1 MSARPEEFG
10 HHGEDLDSIFSTY
23 QELRSAC
30 PVGRSERY
38 GGFWSLT
45 RYADIWAAEQNPE
58 AFSVDRGMLLPSLGN
73 ERPLIPLDIDPPTL
87 QQYRRMLLPAFAP
100 GKIDRLEPLVREVAA
115 GLIEAFAGEE
125 VFDAS
130 LSYARILPLTV
141 FAEMAGLP
149 RADYDRFQVWIE
161 RTMYG
166 RTEDPADAVE
176 AAKEVDAY
184 FRELRRRRL
193 EEPERDDLIGNLLSG
208 SVDGRALSEDEFA
221 DYCFL
226 LLVAGL
232 ETSAWSIR
240 SALWYL
246 AQHPEDRRRLVA
258 QPELM
263 VSATEEFLRCLAPVQ
278 GMART
283 LKSDVEVRGQV
294 LPAGERVLLLLGSGN
309 RDEEVFADA
318 DEVVIDRVD
327 NPHLAFGIG
336 AHRCLG
342 SNLGRREVRVGLE
355 ALLAQV
361 PEFELA
367 DPEVPWWGLGPLPL
381 RRLGDPAT
389 RAGGATAS
397 RARRSDDE
405 ATAER

>member
-1 MSARPEEFG
+1 MSTAPESFG

-23 QELRSAC
+23 RALRTEC

-38 GGFWSLT
+38 GGFWFLT
-45 RYADIWAAEQNPE
+45 KYEDIWDAEQNPK
-58 AFSVDRGMLLPSLGN
+58 AFSVEQGMLLPSLGN
-73 ERPLIPLDIDPPTL
+73 ERPLIPLDIDAPAL
-87 QQYRRMLLPAFAP
+87 QQFRRMLLPAFAP
-100 GKIDRLEPLVREVAA
+100 ARIERLEPLVREVAEQ
-115 GLIEAFAGEE
+115 LIDDFAGED

-130 LSYARILPLTV
+130 LSYARILPMVV

-149 RADYDRFQVWIE
+149 KEDYDRFQDWVE

-166 RTEDPADAVE
+166 RTENPEDAVV
-176 AAKEVDAY
+176 ASKEVYAY
-184 FRELRRRRL
+184 FRALRL
-193 EEPERDDLIGNLLSG
+193 ERLGEPERDDLVGCLLSG
-208 SVDGRALSEDEFA
+208 RIDGRGLSEDEFA

-240 SALWYL
+240 AALWHL
-246 AQHPEDRRRLVA
+246 AQHPDDRRRLVA
-258 QPELM
+258 EPGLM
-263 VSATEEFLRCLAPVQ
+263 VKATEEFLRCLAPVQ

-283 LKSDVEVRGQV
+283 LREDVEVRGQQ
-294 LPAGERVLLLLGSGN
+294 LAAGDRVLLLLGSGN

-318 DEVVIDRVD
+318 DTVVIDRGD

-342 SNLGRREVRVGLE
+342 SNLGRREVRIGLE
-355 ALLAQV
+355 TLLRRI

-367 DPEVPWWGLGPLPL
+367 DPGTPWWGVGPLLL
-381 RRLGDPAT
+381 RDG
-389 RAGGATAS
+389 
-397 RARRSDDE
+397 RSE
-405 ATAER
+405 ADQ

>member
-1 MSARPEEFG
+1 MSARPEQFG

-23 QELRSAC
+23 RELRATC

-38 GGFWSLT
+38 GGFWFLT
-45 RYADIWAAEQNPE
+45 RYDDIWAAEQNPT
-58 AFSVDRGMLLPSLGN
+58 AFSVDQGMLLPPLGN
-73 ERPLIPLDIDPPTL
+73 ARPLIPLDIDPPAL
-87 QQYRRMLLPAFAP
+87 AHYRRMLLPNFAP
-100 GKIDRLEPLVREVAA
+100 TRIDRLEPLVREVAA
-115 GLIEAFAGEE
+115 NLITGFAAEE

-130 LSYARILPLTV
+130 LSYARILPLVV

-149 RADYDRFQVWIE
+149 RSDYDRFQAWVE

-166 RTEDPADAVE
+166 RTEDPVDAVE
-176 AAKEVDAY
+176 AAEEVDAY
-184 FRELRRRRL
+184 FRELRQARL
-193 EEPERDDLIGNLLSG
+193 GEPARDDLVGSLLSG
-208 SVDGRALSEDEFA
+208 RVEGRPLSEDEFA

-246 AQHPEDRRRLVA
+246 AQHPEDRRRLVE
-258 QPELM
+258 QPGLM
-263 VSATEEFLRCLAPVQ
+263 VSATEEFLRCLSPVQ

-283 LKSDVEVRGQV
+283 LKQDLEIRGEVLV
-294 LPAGERVLLLLGSGN
+294 AGERVLLLLGSGN
-309 RDEEVFADA
+309 RDEEVFVAAD
-318 DEVVIDRVD
+318 DVVIDRVD

-342 SNLGRREVRVGLE
+342 SNLGRREVRIGLE
-355 ALLAQV
+355 VLLGHI

-367 DPEVPWWGLGPLPL
+367 DAGVPWWGLGPLPL
-381 RRLGDPAT
+381 RRCGGSTPRPVAEPAP
-389 RAGGATAS
+389 RPAKA
-397 RARRSDDE
+397 DDRVV
-405 ATAER
+405 A